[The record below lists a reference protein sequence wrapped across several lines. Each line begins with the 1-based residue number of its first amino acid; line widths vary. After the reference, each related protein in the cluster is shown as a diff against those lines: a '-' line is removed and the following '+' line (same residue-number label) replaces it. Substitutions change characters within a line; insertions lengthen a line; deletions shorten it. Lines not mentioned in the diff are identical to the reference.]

1 MTKEQLENM
10 ITEIKNANG
19 VNVVSTVIYVV
30 MDVALADKTAHLSCP
45 VRIKIRN
52 SKKAIRELMN
62 YINPDDL
69 ITKSANSSLT
79 SLGVFNKEVE
89 KSLEN
94 LIDNDRDEFNRLMD
108 KVNHD
113 FFFINGRGQYAD
125 RIFIKQ

>member
-19 VNVVSTVIYVV
+19 VNIVSTVIYAV
-30 MDVALADKTAHLSCP
+30 MDVKLADKTAHLSCP

-62 YINPDDL
+62 YINPNDL
-69 ITKSANSSLT
+69 IIKSANSSLT
-79 SLGVFNKEVE
+79 PLGVFDKEVE
-89 KSLEN
+89 KALEN
-94 LIDNDRDEFNRLMD
+94 LIDNDREEFDQLMSR
-108 KVNHD
+108 VNHD
-113 FFFINGRGQYAD
+113 FFFINGRGQHAD

>member
-1 MTKEQLENM
+1 M
-10 ITEIKNANG
+10 G
-19 VNVVSTVIYVV
+19 VT
-30 MDVALADKTAHLSCP
+30 LADKTAHLSCP

-62 YINPDDL
+62 YINPNDL
-69 ITKSANSSLT
+69 ITKAVNGLT
-79 SLGVFNKEVE
+79 SLGVFDKEVE
-89 KSLEN
+89 KALEN
-94 LIDNDRDEFNRLMD
+94 LIDNDRDEFNKLMS